1 MVPVFA
7 REYFK
12 EGGYRSLPTVE
23 DMHAIPKSKRKE
35 GMLIRITGEQ
45 QFYILEGGL
54 ENNNFQPIQL
64 GGSAAKL
71 TGYLKTADADKKY
84 YSKQEVD
91 AAIQQAVT
99 AVEQQVDGSIEQ
111 AIIAA
116 IQAATPYLNLD
127 QTIVQA
133 VIAAIL
139 AQGPGAPASSP
150 DASQNSGGSHS

>member
-23 DMHAIPKSKRKE
+23 DMYAIPKSKRKE

-64 GGSAAKL
+64 GGGGSAAKL

-111 AIIAA
+111 AITAA
-116 IQAATPYLNLD
+116 LQAATPS
-127 QTIVQA
+127 IVQA
-133 VIAAIL
+133 VTAAIL
-139 AQGPGAPASSP
+139 AQGPGAPASGP
-150 DASQNSGGSHS
+150 DASQASGSPHS

>member
-23 DMHAIPKSKRKE
+23 DMYAIPKSKRKE

-54 ENNNFQPIQL
+54 ENNNFQPVQL
-64 GGSAAKL
+64 GGGGSAAKL

-99 AVEQQVDGSIEQ
+99 A
-111 AIIAA
+111 AL
-116 IQAATPYLNLD
+116 QAATPS
-127 QTIVQA
+127 IVQA
-133 VIAAIL
+133 VTAAIL
-139 AQGPGAPASSP
+139 AQGPSAPASGP
-150 DASQNSGGSHS
+150 DASQASGGVHS